1 MAPRKSKTDSKLYLT
16 LCLIPLSE
24 TFEKPGDLHH
34 PQKKDNGV
42 LCETIEIGNV
52 ASWSAILHSFSGYP
66 VVEAKRPQRQLL
78 ERFSA
83 SFAFAAKRDVAGSKK
98 MYERE

>member
-1 MAPRKSKTDSKLYLT
+1 LKNLAIYIILK
-16 LCLIPLSE
+16 
-24 TFEKPGDLHH
+24 
-34 PQKKDNGV
+34 KKDNGV

-66 VVEAKRPQRQLL
+66 AVEVKRPVPLKAGF